1 MAHQLQS
8 PMKLQSNKV
17 RLAFLVTFS
26 QADMS
31 IVPNRRK
38 FAEIVVG
45 NSTEVLS
52 ITKFFNGFAQ
62 RKNDLTTTPIST

>member
-45 NSTEVLS
+45 EFNRGSQHNQVL
-52 ITKFFNGFAQ
+52 
-62 RKNDLTTTPIST
+62 